1 MSEAEPGD
9 LVTRKGER
17 LEMLVI
23 GTVDDDDPSVAPT
36 TVFCVWERD
45 NFLYEEIFP
54 VDSLEVVRK
63 ERRRA
68 IRGGSLH
75 FPRDG

>member
-1 MSEAEPGD
+1 MYEVQSGD
-9 LVTRKGER
+9 LVTKKGEH

-23 GTVDDDDPSVAPT
+23 GKADEDPCAATSA
-36 TVFCVWERD
+36 VFCVWEQD

-63 ERRRA
+63 ERRRV
-68 IRGGSLH
+68 IRGGALH
-75 FPRDG
+75 FPCTN

>member
-1 MSEAEPGD
+1 MSEVQSGD
-9 LVTRKGER
+9 LVTRKDDK

-36 TVFCVWERD
+36 TVFCVWERN

-75 FPRDG
+75 FPCDD